1 MHCSA
6 QARHSAGS
14 GPTLFRVWFHPPLN
28 QDSGL
33 PDQSQ
38 PTKYPPLN
46 APIDELALAEI
57 KSAILAK
64 LTLTIGKDAAMATRH
79 DWYKAAA
86 LALRDRI
93 VHRWLISEKQ
103 SYDAGSKR
111 VYYLSLE
118 FLIGRLFTDA
128 LNNMG
133 LLPVFEAALGDLGVD
148 LTDLRKCEPDA
159 ALGNGGLGRLA
170 ACFMESMATL
180 AIPAIGYG
188 IRYDFGLFRQIISQG
203 WQQEYP
209 DEWLGF
215 GNPWEFQRPE
225 VVYHVHFGGRVEPV
239 TDANGRNRS
248 IWHPA
253 ETVQAVAYDT
263 PIVGWRGAHVN
274 ALRLWSARA
283 PDPLRLDVF
292 NTGDYLG
299 ASAEQARAES
309 ICKFLYPN
317 DESAAGRELRL
328 RQEYFFVSA
337 SLQDLIKRHL
347 ASEGQL
353 RGLAQKAAVQLNDTH
368 PSLAV
373 TELMRILVD
382 LHNMRWDDAWQITV
396 ATLSYTNH
404 TLLPEALETWP
415 LELFER
421 MLPRHLEIIYRIND
435 AHLKL
440 ADARCPGDVDFRA
453 SVSLIDERSGRRVR
467 MGQLAFVGSHRIN
480 GVSAM
485 HSNLMKETV
494 FHDLN
499 HLYPGRIT
507 NKTNGITFRRW
518 LMLANP
524 GLTNLLREV
533 CGEAVL
539 DDPSLLS
546 RLEPLAGD
554 NAFQQQFRAVKHR
567 NKIALAR
574 LIGER
579 LGVQIDPGALFDVQ
593 IKRIHEYK
601 RQLLNL
607 LETVALYHAIKDDPQ
622 RDWAPRVK
630 IFAGKAAASYRYA
643 KLIIKLINDVAEVV
657 NNDPTIGGRLKVAF
671 LADYNVSLAEVIIP
685 AADLSEQ
692 ISTAGM
698 EASGTGNMKLALNG
712 ALTIGTLDG
721 ANLEIRDH
729 VGAENI
735 AIFGMEAMDVVVR
748 RKQGLDATD
757 VITRSPRLARAIAA
771 IESGA
776 FSPDEPTRFESVAH
790 ALRHLDHY
798 MVSAD
803 FDAYYE
809 AQRGI
814 DARWQVVPAWT
825 RASILNVARMPWFSS
840 DRTIREY
847 AADIWNVPVKPAPQ
861 LSAARQAKG

>member
-1 MHCSA
+1 LSD
-6 QARHSAGS
+6 Q
-14 GPTLFRVWFHPPLN
+14 PFHYPAP
-28 QDSGL
+28 G
-33 PDQSQ
+33 Q
-38 PTKYPPLN
+38 PV
-46 APIDELALAEI
+46 DELALAEI

-64 LTLTIGKDAAMATRH
+64 LRLAIGKDAGMATKH

-93 VHRWLISEKQ
+93 VHRWLTAEKQ

-133 LLPVFEAALGDLGVD
+133 LLKVFETALGDIGVGLD
-148 LTDLRKCEPDA
+148 ALRQMEPDA

-188 IRYDFGLFRQIISQG
+188 IRYDFGLFRQIIDDG
-203 WQQEYP
+203 WQKEYP
-209 DEWLGF
+209 DVWLSF
-215 GNPWEFQRPE
+215 GNPWELQRPE
-225 VVYHVHFGGRVEPV
+225 VVYHVHFGGGVEHV
-239 TDANGRNRS
+239 DDRGRDRAV
-248 IWHPA
+248 WHPA
-253 ETVQAVAYDT
+253 ETVEAMAFDT
-263 PIVGWRGAHVN
+263 PIVGWRGQHVN
-274 ALRLWSARA
+274 ALRLWSARS
-283 PDPLRLDVF
+283 PDPLKLDVF

-299 ASAEQARAES
+299 ASAEEARAES

-317 DESAAGRELRL
+317 DESPAGRELRL

-337 SLQDLIKRHL
+337 SLQDLVNRHL
-347 ASEGQL
+347 ASDGQL
-353 RGLAQKAAVQLNDTH
+353 RSLAMKVAVQLNDTH

-382 LHNMRWDDAWQITV
+382 LHNFRWDEAWKLTV

-415 LELFER
+415 VELFER
-421 MLPRHLEIIYRIND
+421 LLPRHLEIIYRINVQ
-435 AHLKL
+435 HLAL
-440 ADARCPGDVDFRA
+440 AETRCPGDVDFRA
-453 SVSLIDERSGRRVR
+453 SVSLIDERSGRKVR

-485 HSNLMKETV
+485 HSDLMRETV

-524 GLTNLLREV
+524 KLTDLLREV

-539 DDPSLLS
+539 DDPS
-546 RLEPLAGD
+546 RLEHLEARASD
-554 NAFQQQFRAVKHR
+554 NAFQQQFRNVKHH

-579 LGVQIDPGALFDVQ
+579 MNVKVDPTALFDVQ

-601 RQLLNL
+601 RQLLNI
-607 LETVALYHAIKDDPQ
+607 LETVALYQAIKDEPQ
-622 RDWAPRVK
+622 RDWVPRVK

-657 NNDPTIGGRLKVAF
+657 NNDPAIGGRLKVVF

-721 ANLEIRDH
+721 ANIEIRDH

-748 RKQGLDATD
+748 RKQGLDSSD
-757 VITRSPRLARAIAA
+757 VIRKSPQLARAINS
-771 IESGA
+771 IGSGE
-776 FSPDEPTRFESVAH
+776 FSPGEASRFESIAH
-790 ALRHLDHY
+790 ALRYLDHY

-814 DARWQVVPAWT
+814 DARWQVMPAWT
-825 RASILNVARMPWFSS
+825 RASILNVARMAWFSS

-847 AADIWNVPVKPAPQ
+847 AEEIWNVPVRPTPVQ
-861 LSAARQAKG
+861 QEPGVQFGVTR

>member
-1 MHCSA
+1 MH
-6 QARHSAGS
+6 QTPRQYRG
-14 GPTLFRVWFHPPLN
+14 FRSLPNRRIIASRLISSRN
-28 QDSGL
+28 QDLLEESFQGNFPAL
-33 PDQSQ
+33 GQ
-38 PTKYPPLN
+38 
-46 APIDELALAEI
+46 PIDELALAEI
-57 KSAILAK
+57 KGAILAK
-64 LTLTIGKDAAMATRH
+64 LRLAIGKDAGMATRH

-93 VHRWLISEKQ
+93 VHHWLSAEKQ
-103 SYDAGSKR
+103 SYDAGAKR

-133 LLPVFEAALGDLGVD
+133 LLSVFEAALGDLGVD
-148 LTDLRKCEPDA
+148 LADLRKCEPDA

-170 ACFMESMATL
+170 ACFMESRAALT
-180 AIPAIGYG
+180 IPAIGYR
-188 IRYDFGLFRQIISQG
+188 IRYGFGLFRQIISHG
-203 WQQEYP
+203 WPQEYP

-215 GNPWEFQRPE
+215 GHPWELQRPE
-225 VVYHVHFGGRVEPV
+225 GGYHVHFGGSVEQA
-239 TDANGRNRS
+239 TDVNGRNRT

-283 PDPLRLDVF
+283 PDPLKLDVF

-328 RQEYFFVSA
+328 RQEYFFVAA

-382 LHNMRWDDAWQITV
+382 LHNFSWDEAWQITTAV
-396 ATLSYTNH
+396 LSYTNH

-415 LELFER
+415 LELFQR
-421 MLPRHLEIIYRIND
+421 MLPRHLDIIYRIND

-440 ADARCPGDVDFRA
+440 AEACCPDDVEFRA
-453 SVSLIDERSGRRVR
+453 SVSLIDEKSGRRVR

-485 HSNLMKETV
+485 HSDLMKETV

-524 GLTNLLREV
+524 GLTGLLREA

-539 DDPSLLS
+539 DDPAQLS
-546 RLEPLAGD
+546 RVQALARGSRLPQKFPRLE
-554 NAFQQQFRAVKHR
+554 HR
-567 NKIALAR
+567 NKVALAR

-579 LGVQIDPGALFDVQ
+579 NGVQVDPGALFDVQ

-601 RQLLNL
+601 RQLLNI
-607 LETVALYHAIKDDPQ
+607 LEAVALYHDIKDEPQ
-622 RDWAPRVK
+622 QDWVPRVK

-657 NNDPTIGGRLKVAF
+657 NNDAGIGGRLKIAF

-721 ANLEIRDH
+721 ANIEIRDH

-735 AIFGMEAMDVVVR
+735 AIFGMEAMDVVLR
-748 RKQGLDATD
+748 RRQGLDATD
-757 VITRSPRLARAIAA
+757 VISRSPRLSRAIAA
-771 IESGA
+771 IERGD
-776 FSPDEPTRFESVAH
+776 FSPDDPGRFESVAH

-803 FDAYYE
+803 FDTYYE

-847 AADIWNVPVKPAPQ
+847 AEDIWNVPVRPATELPP
-861 LSAARQAKG
+861 ARQAKG

>member
-1 MHCSA
+1 MA
-6 QARHSAGS
+6 D
-14 GPTLFRVWFHPPLN
+14 PTFHYPAP
-28 QDSGL
+28 G
-33 PDQSQ
+33 Q
-38 PTKYPPLN
+38 PV
-46 APIDELALAEI
+46 DELAVAEI

-64 LTLTIGKDAAMATRH
+64 LRLAIGKDAAMATRH
-79 DWYKAAA
+79 DWYHATA

-93 VHRWLISEKQ
+93 VHRWLTAEKE
-103 SYDAGSKR
+103 SYDTGAKR

-118 FLIGRLFTDA
+118 FLIGRLFADG

-133 LLPVFEAALGDLGVD
+133 LMKVFETALGDLGVG
-148 LTDLRKCEPDA
+148 LSDLRQCEPDA

-180 AIPAIGYG
+180 AIPATGYG
-188 IRYDFGLFRQIISQG
+188 IRYDFGLFRQIINQG

-209 DEWLGF
+209 DVWLSF

-225 VVYHVHFGGRVEPV
+225 VVYHVHFGGSVEHV
-239 TDANGRNRS
+239 EDKGRDRA
-248 IWHPA
+248 IWRPT

-263 PIVGWRGAHVN
+263 PIVGWRGHHVN
-274 ALRLWSARA
+274 ALRLWSARS
-283 PDPLRLDVF
+283 PDPLKLDVF

-299 ASAEQARAES
+299 ASAEEARAEA

-317 DESAAGRELRL
+317 DESPAGRELRL

-337 SLQDLIKRHL
+337 SLQDLVQRHL
-347 ASEGQL
+347 GADGQL
-353 RGLAQKAAVQLNDTH
+353 RSLSQKAAVQLNDTH

-373 TELMRILVD
+373 AELMRILVD
-382 LHNMRWDDAWQITV
+382 LHNFRWDEAWKITV

-404 TLLPEALETWP
+404 TLLPEALESWP
-415 LELFER
+415 VELFER
-421 MLPRHLEIIYRIND
+421 LLPRHLEIIYRINGV
-435 AHLKL
+435 HLAL
-440 ADARCPGDVDFRA
+440 AEERCPGDIDFRA

-485 HSNLMKETV
+485 HSDLMKETV

-499 HLYPGRIT
+499 HLYPVRIT

-524 GLTNLLREV
+524 RLTDLLRKS

-539 DDPSLLS
+539 DDPTQLAA
-546 RLEPLAGD
+546 LESYASD
-554 NAFQQQFRAVKHR
+554 SAFQQQFRNVKHQ

-579 LGVQIDPGALFDVQ
+579 MNIMVDASALFDVQ

-601 RQLLNL
+601 RQLLNI
-607 LETVALYHAIKDDPQ
+607 LETIALYQAMKDDPQ
-622 RDWAPRVK
+622 ADWVPRVK

-643 KLIIKLINDVAEVV
+643 KLIIKLINDVADVV
-657 NNDPTIGGRLKVAF
+657 NNDPAIAGRLKVVF
-671 LADYNVSLAEVIIP
+671 LSDYNVSLAEVIIP

-721 ANLEIRDH
+721 ANIEIREH
-729 VGAENI
+729 VGPENI
-735 AIFGMEAMDVVVR
+735 AIFGMEAMDVMVR

-757 VITRSPRLARAIAA
+757 VISRSPQLARAIGA
-771 IESGA
+771 IASGD
-776 FSPDEPTRFESVAH
+776 FSPDDPGRFVAIAH

-847 AADIWNVPVKPAPQ
+847 AQDIWNVPVDPAPASVRRAS
-861 LSAARQAKG
+861 SAG

>member
-1 MHCSA
+1 
-6 QARHSAGS
+6 
-14 GPTLFRVWFHPPLN
+14 
-28 QDSGL
+28 L
-33 PDQSQ
+33 PDPSFPVNFPAPGQ
-38 PTKYPPLN
+38 PV
-46 APIDELALAEI
+46 DELALAEI

-64 LTLTIGKDAAMATRH
+64 LRLAIGKDAGMATKQ

-93 VHRWLISEKQ
+93 VHRWLSAEKA
-103 SYDAGSKR
+103 SYDAGRKR

-133 LLPVFEAALGDLGVD
+133 LLAVFDAALGDLGVG
-148 LTDLRKCEPDA
+148 LSELRKCEPDA

-180 AIPAIGYG
+180 GIPAIGYG
-188 IRYDFGLFRQIISQG
+188 IRYDFGLFRQIINHG

-209 DEWLGF
+209 DEWLSL

-225 VVYHVHFGGRVEPV
+225 VVYHVHFGGGVEHV
-239 TDANGRNRS
+239 EEKGRDRA

-263 PIVGWRGAHVN
+263 PIVGWRGQHVN
-274 ALRLWSARA
+274 ALRLWSARS
-283 PDPLRLDVF
+283 PDPLKLDVF
-292 NTGDYLG
+292 NTGDYIG
-299 ASAEQARAES
+299 AGAEEARAES

-317 DESAAGRELRL
+317 DESPAGRELRL

-337 SLQDLIKRHL
+337 SLQDLVRRHL
-347 ASEGQL
+347 ISDGPL
-353 RGLAQKAAVQLNDTH
+353 RGLSQKAAVQLNDTH

-382 LHNMRWDDAWQITV
+382 LHKFPWESAWQITIN
-396 ATLSYTNH
+396 TLSYTNH

-415 LELFER
+415 IELFQR
-421 MLPRHLEIIYRIND
+421 MLPRHLEIIYRINVG
-435 AHLKL
+435 HLAL
-440 ADARCPGDVDFRA
+440 AEERCPGDVDFRA
-453 SVSLIDERSGRRVR
+453 SVSLIDEKSGRRVR

-485 HSNLMKETV
+485 HSDLMKETV

-499 HLYPGRIT
+499 HLYPGRIV

-524 GLTNLLREV
+524 KLTDLLRES

-539 DDPSLLS
+539 DDLS
-546 RLEPLAGD
+546 RLVHLETLASD
-554 NAFQQQFRAVKHR
+554 NGFQEKFRNVKHH

-574 LIGER
+574 LIGEK
-579 LGVQIDPGALFDVQ
+579 LNIKADPAALFDVQ

-601 RQLLNL
+601 RQLLNI
-607 LETVALYHAIKDDPQ
+607 LEAIALYHAIKDDPQ
-622 RDWAPRVK
+622 RDWVPRVK

-643 KLIIKLINDVAEVV
+643 KLIIKLINDVADIV
-657 NNDPTIGGRLKVAF
+657 NNDPVIAGRLKIAF
-671 LADYNVSLAEVIIP
+671 LPDYNVSLAEVIIP

-721 ANLEIRDH
+721 ANIEIRDH

-757 VITRSPRLARAIAA
+757 VIRRSPALSRAINA
-771 IESGA
+771 IGSGE
-776 FSPDEPTRFESVAH
+776 FSPDDASRFVSVAH

-798 MVSAD
+798 MVSSD
-803 FDAYYE
+803 FDSYYQ

-814 DARWQVVPAWT
+814 DGRWRVVPAWT
-825 RASILNVARMPWFSS
+825 RASILNVARMAWFSS

-847 AADIWNVPVKPAPQ
+847 AEEIWNVPVRASSPQ
-861 LSAARQAKG
+861 ASEQRGATA

>member
-1 MHCSA
+1 MPVQSSPENF
-6 QARHSAGS
+6 Q
-14 GPTLFRVWFHPPLN
+14 PP
-28 QDSGL
+28 
-33 PDQSQ
+33 
-38 PTKYPPLN
+38 N
-46 APIDELALAEI
+46 APLDELALAEI
-57 KSAILAK
+57 KTAIVSK
-64 LTLTIGKDAAMATRH
+64 LTLGIGKEAALATKH

-93 VHRWLISEKQ
+93 VYRWLLSEKE
-103 SYDAGSKR
+103 SYDGGRKR

-133 LLPVFEAALGDLGVD
+133 LLPLFDAALGDLGVGLD
-148 LTDLRKCEPDA
+148 DLRKCEPDA

-180 AIPAIGYG
+180 EIPAFGYG

-203 WQQEYP
+203 WQKEYP

-215 GNPWEFQRPE
+215 GNPWELQRPE
-225 VVYHVHFGGRVEPV
+225 VVYQVYFGGHVEHV
-239 TDANGRNRS
+239 ADSKGRDRAF
-248 IWHPA
+248 WTPG

-263 PIVGWRGAHVN
+263 PIVGWRGQHVN

-283 PDPLRLDVF
+283 PDPLLIDVF

-299 ASAEQARAES
+299 ATAHEARAES

-347 ASEGQL
+347 ASDGQI
-353 RGLAQKAAVQLNDTH
+353 RGLAKKAAIQLNDTH

-382 LHNMRWDDAWQITV
+382 LHGLRWEDAWEITK

-415 LELFER
+415 VELFER
-421 MLPRHLEIIYRIND
+421 CLPRHLEIVYRINEI
-435 AHLKL
+435 HLGL
-440 ADARCPGDVDFRA
+440 AETRCPGDVDFRA
-453 SVSLIDERSGRRVR
+453 SVSLIDERAGRRVR
-467 MGQLAFVGSHRIN
+467 MGHLAFIGSHRIN

-485 HSNLMKETV
+485 HSDLMKETV

-524 GLTNLLREV
+524 GLTDLLRAT
-533 CGEAVL
+533 CGEEVL
-539 DDPSLLS
+539 DDPS
-546 RLEPLAGD
+546 RLERLEAFAGD
-554 NAFQQQFRAVKHR
+554 NAFQQEFRDVKHR
-567 NKIALAR
+567 NKVALAR
-574 LIGER
+574 LIAER
-579 LGVQIDPGALFDVQ
+579 NGIKIDASALFDVQ

-601 RQLLNL
+601 RQLLNI
-607 LETVALYHAIKDDPQ
+607 LETVALYYAIKDEPQ
-622 RDWAPRVK
+622 RDWVPRVK

-657 NNDPTIGGRLKVAF
+657 NNDPAIAGRLKVVF
-671 LADYNVSLAEVIIP
+671 MADYNVSLAEVIIP

-721 ANLEIRDH
+721 ANIEIRDH

-735 AIFGMEAMDVVVR
+735 AIFGMEALEVVAR
-748 RKQGLDATD
+748 RAQGLDAND
-757 VITRSPRLARAIAA
+757 VITRSPHLARAIRA
-771 IESGA
+771 IDAGA
-776 FSPDEPTRFESVAH
+776 FSPDDPARFASIAH

-803 FDAYYE
+803 FDSYFE

-814 DARWQVVPAWT
+814 DARWRAGPAWT
-825 RASILNVARMPWFSS
+825 RAGILNVARMAWFSS

-847 AADIWNVPVKPAPQ
+847 AEEIWNVPSRPAAQQSSP
-861 LSAARQAKG
+861 RQALR

>member
-1 MHCSA
+1 M
-6 QARHSAGS
+6 
-14 GPTLFRVWFHPPLN
+14 PEP
-28 QDSGL
+28 
-33 PDQSQ
+33 Q
-38 PTKYPPLN
+38 PTKYPPLH
-46 APIDELALAEI
+46 APVDELALAEI

-64 LTLTIGKDAAMATRH
+64 LTLAIGKDTGLATRH

-93 VHRWLISEKQ
+93 VHRWLIGDKQ
-103 SYDAGSKR
+103 SYDTGSKR

-118 FLIGRLFTDA
+118 FLIGQLFTDA

-133 LLPVFEAALGDLGVD
+133 LLPVFDAALGDLGAG
-148 LTDLRKCEPDA
+148 LSELRKCEPDA

-170 ACFMESMATL
+170 ACFMDSMATL

-188 IRYDFGLFRQIISQG
+188 IRYDFGLFRQIISHG

-209 DEWLGF
+209 DEWLGL

-225 VVYHVHFGGRVEPV
+225 VVYHVHFGGGVERI
-239 TDANGRNRS
+239 TENGRERT
-248 IWHPA
+248 IWRPA
-253 ETVQAVAYDT
+253 ETVQAIAYDT

-283 PDPLRLDVF
+283 PDPLKLDVF

-337 SLQDLIKRHL
+337 SLQDLVKRHL

-353 RGLAQKAAVQLNDTH
+353 RGLAQNAAVQLNDTH

-382 LHNMRWDDAWQITV
+382 LHNFRWGEAWDITV

-421 MLPRHLEIIYRIND
+421 LLPRHLEIIYRIND
-435 AHLKL
+435 AHLER
-440 ADARCPGDVDFRA
+440 AEACCPGDVEFRA
-453 SVSLIDERSGRRVR
+453 SVSLIDEKSGRRVR

-485 HSNLMKETV
+485 HSDLMKETV

-524 GLTNLLREV
+524 RLTDLVREA

-539 DDPSLLS
+539 DDASLLA

-554 NAFQQQFRAVKHR
+554 HAFQQRFRSIKHR

-579 LGVQIDPGALFDVQ
+579 NGVQVDPGALFDVQ

-601 RQLLNL
+601 RQLLNI
-607 LETVALYHAIKDDPQ
+607 LEAVALYHEI
-622 RDWAPRVK
+622 RDNPTRDQVPRVK

-657 NNDPTIGGRLKVAF
+657 NNDAAIGGKLKIAF

-757 VITRSPRLARAIAA
+757 VISRSPRLARAIAA
-771 IESGA
+771 IERGD
-776 FSPDEPTRFESVAH
+776 FSPDDPARFESVGH

-803 FDAYYE
+803 FDAYYA

-847 AADIWNVPVKPAPQ
+847 AEDIWNVPVHLTSPRSRGEVVSHRKM
-861 LSAARQAKG
+861 RDG